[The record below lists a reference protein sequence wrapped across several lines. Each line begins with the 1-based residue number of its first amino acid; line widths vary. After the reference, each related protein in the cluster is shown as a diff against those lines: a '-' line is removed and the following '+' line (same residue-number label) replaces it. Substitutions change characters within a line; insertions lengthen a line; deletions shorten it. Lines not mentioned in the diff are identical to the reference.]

1 MPPEMRIIFNGDQ
14 KVIAEYKGFRI
25 ETDQPIYAGGQGS
38 APAPFDLFLASIGTC
53 AGYYVFAFC
62 RQRNLPLE
70 DVYVTLKTIINR
82 EAKRIDKIV
91 IEVHLPE
98 GFPDK
103 YNQAILKAIDQCAV
117 KKHIVESPEFEL
129 KTVKD

>member
-38 APAPFDLFLASIGTC
+38 VPAPFDLFLASIGTC

-103 YNQAILKAIDQCAV
+103 YNQAVLKAIDQCAV

>member
-103 YNQAILKAIDQCAV
+103 YNQAVLKAIDQCAV

>member
-70 DVYVTLKTIINR
+70 DIYVTLKTIINR

>member
-70 DVYVTLKTIINR
+70 DIYVTLKTIINR

-98 GFPDK
+98 GFP
-103 YNQAILKAIDQCAV
+103 
-117 KKHIVESPEFEL
+117 
-129 KTVKD
+129 

>member
-70 DVYVTLKTIINR
+70 DIYVTLKTIINR

-103 YNQAILKAIDQCAV
+103 YNQAVLKAIDQCAV

>member
-38 APAPFDLFLASIGTC
+38 VPAPFDLFLASIGTC

>member
-25 ETDQPIYAGGQGS
+25 ETDQPIYAGGQGN

>member
-117 KKHIVESPEFEL
+117 KKHIVESSEFEL

>member
-70 DVYVTLKTIINR
+70 DVYVTLKTVINR